1 MFISEEGRRALT
13 IACALALFLG
23 VSTPSKAQSVRSLPT
38 DNPKITKADKAVG
51 EAVSKFFSNSCH
63 VGLSIAMVKGGQT
76 TFYND
81 GSTFRDTQ
89 ELANPDSIYEIASVT
104 KTFTGA
110 LAADAV
116 VEHRM
121 KLDANFEEYLPQAY
135 PNLALQG
142 QPITLRTLATHRSG
156 LPRDLPDTDDLYA
169 HRNFDTFPDQLIA
182 RETGYDEARYLH
194 ELHSV
199 HLSSLPG
206 SDEVYSNL
214 GIKVIGFGLE
224 KVYAMPYEMLIAQK
238 ILRPLGMAS
247 TGFVV
252 GSAEQ
257 SRLVRGYSRS
267 GKQMPY
273 HLRNAGAAYG
283 LYSTPRDMAKYLRW
297 QLDEPNP
304 VIRLAHQPL
313 DGHVEDGEGLI
324 WNLGSDGGTRIL
336 WHGGGTFGMSSQIV
350 LYPAAQEGFVLL
362 ANDTCQG
369 TEGALKDIA
378 MEVHRSLD
386 AATQ

>member
-1 MFISEEGRRALT
+1 MLIAEGRERALT

-23 VSTPSKAQSVRSLPT
+23 GSAASKAQAIRALPT
-38 DNPKITKADKAVG
+38 DNPKATKADKAVG

-76 TFYND
+76 TFYNA
-81 GSTFRDTQ
+81 GSTFRDKQ
-89 ELANPDSIYEIASVT
+89 ELANPDNIYEIASVT

-116 VEHRM
+116 VDHRM
-121 KLDANFEEYLPQAY
+121 KLDANFGEYLPQAY
-135 PNLALQG
+135 PNLAWQG
-142 QPITLRTLATHRSG
+142 HPITLRTLATHRSG

-169 HRNFDTFPDQLIA
+169 NRNFNTFPDQLIA
-182 RETGYDEARYLH
+182 RETGYDEARYLR

-199 HLSSLPG
+199 HLNSLPG
-206 SDEVYSNL
+206 SNEVYSNL

-224 KVYAMPYEMLIAQK
+224 QVYSLPYETLIEQK
-238 ILRPLGMAS
+238 ILRPLGMTS
-247 TGFVV
+247 TGFVI
-252 GSAEQ
+252 GTAEQ
-257 SRLVRGYSRS
+257 SRLVRGYDRN
-267 GKQMPY
+267 GKLMPY
-273 HLRNAGAAYG
+273 HLPNAGAAYG

-297 QLDEPNP
+297 QLDEANP
-304 VIRLAHQPL
+304 MIKLAHQPL
-313 DGHVEDGEGLI
+313 LGKVEDGEGLI
-324 WNLGSDGGTRIL
+324 WNLAIDRGTRIL

-350 LYPAAQEGFVLL
+350 LYPDAQAGFVLL

-378 MEVHRSLD
+378 TEVHQALD
-386 AATQ
+386 SATK

>member
-1 MFISEEGRRALT
+1 MFISEGGRALT
-13 IACALALFLG
+13 IACTLALFSG
-23 VSTPSKAQSVRSLPT
+23 GSTPSKTQTVRSLPT
-38 DNPKITKADKAVG
+38 DNPKVTKTDKAVD

-63 VGLSIAMVKGGQT
+63 VGLSIAIVKNGQT
-76 TFYND
+76 TFYD
-81 GSTFRDTQ
+81 GGSTFRDKQ
-89 ELANPDSIYEIASVT
+89 ELANPDRMYEIASVT

-121 KLDANFEEYLPQAY
+121 KLDANFGDYLPQAY
-135 PNLALQG
+135 PNLTWQG
-142 QPITLRTLATHRSG
+142 QPVTLRTLATHRSG
-156 LPRDLPDTDDLYA
+156 LPRDLPNTDDLYA

-182 RETGYDEARYLH
+182 RETGYDGARYLR

-199 HLSSLPG
+199 HLNSQPG
-206 SDEVYSNL
+206 SNEVYSNL

-224 KVYAMPYEMLIAQK
+224 QVYGMPYERLIEQK
-238 ILRPLGMAS
+238 IVRPLAMTS

-252 GSAEQ
+252 GTAEQ
-257 SRLVRGYSRS
+257 PRLVRGYSRS
-267 GKQMPY
+267 GKLMPY

-297 QLDEPNP
+297 QLDEANP
-304 VIRLAHQPL
+304 VIRLAHQSL
-313 DGHVEDGEGLI
+313 LGNVEDGEGLI
-324 WNLGSDGGTRIL
+324 WNLAVDGQTRIL

-378 MEVHRSLD
+378 MEVHRDLD
-386 AATQ
+386 AATK

>member
-1 MFISEEGRRALT
+1 MFIAEGRGWGPA
-13 IACALALFLG
+13 IACALALFVG
-23 VSTPSKAQSVRSLPT
+23 GSTPCKAQVARSLST

-63 VGLSIAMVKGGQT
+63 VGLSIAIVKGGQT

-81 GSTFRDTQ
+81 GSTFRGKQ
-89 ELANPDSIYEIASVT
+89 KLANADSMYEIASVT

-121 KLDANFEEYLPQAY
+121 KLDANFGEYLPQAY
-135 PNLALQG
+135 PNLARQG
-142 QPITLRTLATHRSG
+142 QPVTLRTLATHRSG
-156 LPRDLPDTDDLYA
+156 LPRDLPNTDDLYE

-182 RETGYDEARYLH
+182 RETGYDRARYLR

-199 HLSSLPG
+199 HLNSLPG
-206 SDEVYSNL
+206 SSEAYSNL

-224 KVYAMPYEMLIAQK
+224 QVYGVPYERLTVQK
-238 ILRPLGMAS
+238 ILRPLGMTS
-247 TGFVV
+247 TGFVI

-257 SRLVRGYSRS
+257 SHLVRGYDRS
-267 GKQMPY
+267 GKLMPY

-297 QLDEPNP
+297 QLDEANP

-313 DGHVEDGEGLI
+313 RGNVEDGEGLI
-324 WNLGSDGGTRIL
+324 WSLAVDGETRIL

-362 ANDTCQG
+362 ANDTCEG

-378 MEVHRSLD
+378 MEVHRDLD
-386 AATQ
+386 AATK

>member
-1 MFISEEGRRALT
+1 MFIAEGRGRTLT

-224 KVYAMPYEMLIAQK
+224 QVYGMTYERLIEQK
-238 ILRPLGMAS
+238 ILHPLGMTS
-247 TGFVV
+247 TGFVIDT
-252 GSAEQ
+252 AEQ
-257 SRLVRGYSRS
+257 PRLVRGYSRS
-267 GKQMPY
+267 GKLMPY

-297 QLDEPNP
+297 QLDEANP
-304 VIRLAHQPL
+304 VIRLAHEPVY
-313 DGHVEDGEGLI
+313 GRVEDGEGLI

-362 ANDTCQG
+362 ANNTCQG
-369 TEGALKDIA
+369 TEGALKNIA

>member
-1 MFISEEGRRALT
+1 MFIAEGRERTLI
-13 IACALALFLG
+13 IACALTLFLG
-23 VSTPSKAQSVRSLPT
+23 VSIPGKAQAVRSLPT
-38 DNPKITKADKAVG
+38 DNPRITKADKAVG

-63 VGLSIAMVKGGQT
+63 VGLSIAMVKGGQAA
-76 TFYND
+76 FYNN
-81 GSTFRDTQ
+81 GSIFRDKQ
-89 ELANPDSIYEIASVT
+89 ELANPDSLYEIASVT

-116 VEHRM
+116 VEHCM
-121 KLDANFEEYLPQAY
+121 KLDTNFGEYLPQAY
-135 PNLALQG
+135 PNLAWQG

-169 HRNFDTFPDQLIA
+169 HRNFDTLPDQLIA
-182 RETGYDEARYLH
+182 REAGYDRARYLR

-199 HLSSLPG
+199 RLHSLPG
-206 SDEVYSNL
+206 SNEVYSNL
-214 GIKVIGFGLE
+214 GTKVIGFGLE
-224 KVYAMPYEMLIAQK
+224 QVYGMPYEMLIEQK
-238 ILRPLGMAS
+238 ILRPLGMTS

-252 GSAEQ
+252 DTAGQ

-267 GKQMPY
+267 DKLMPY

-297 QLDEPNP
+297 QLDEANP
-304 VIRLAHQPL
+304 VIGLAHQPL
-313 DGHVEDGEGLI
+313 LGSVEEGEGLI
-324 WNLGSDGGTRIL
+324 WKLAADRGTRIL

-378 MEVHRSLD
+378 MEVHQALD
-386 AATQ
+386 AAAK

>member
-1 MFISEEGRRALT
+1 MFIAEGGERALT

-23 VSTPSKAQSVRSLPT
+23 VATPSKAQAARSLPT
-38 DNPKITKADKAVG
+38 DNPKATKTDKAVD
-51 EAVSKFFSNSCH
+51 EAVSKFFSSSCH
-63 VGLSIAMVKGGQT
+63 VGLSIAMVKGAQT

-81 GSTFRDTQ
+81 GSTSRDKQ

-104 KTFTGA
+104 KTFTGV

-135 PNLALQG
+135 PNLAWQG

-156 LPRDLPDTDDLYA
+156 LPRDLPNTDDLYA
-169 HRNFDTFPDQLIA
+169 HRNFDTLPDQLIA
-182 RETGYDEARYLH
+182 RETGYDQARYLR

-199 HLSSLPG
+199 HLNSLPG
-206 SDEVYSNL
+206 SSEVYSNL
-214 GIKVIGFGLE
+214 GTKVIGFGLE
-224 KVYAMPYEMLIAQK
+224 QVYGMPYETLIEQK
-238 ILRPLGMAS
+238 ILRPLGMTS
-247 TGFVV
+247 TGFAID
-252 GSAEQ
+252 SAEH

-267 GKQMPY
+267 GKLMPY

-283 LYSTPRDMAKYLRW
+283 LYATPRDMAKYLRW
-297 QLDEPNP
+297 QLDEANP
-304 VIRLAHQPL
+304 VIRLAHRPL
-313 DGHVEDGEGLI
+313 GGNAQDGQGLI
-324 WNLGSDGGTRIL
+324 WNLAVDGGTRIL

-350 LYPAAQEGFVLL
+350 LYPAAQESFVLL

-378 MEVHRSLD
+378 MEVHRALD
-386 AATQ
+386 EATK

>member
-1 MFISEEGRRALT
+1 MFIAEGRVQA

-23 VSTPSKAQSVRSLPT
+23 GSTSSKAQAVRSLPT
-38 DNPKITKADKAVG
+38 DNPEITKADKAVD
-51 EAVSKFFSNSCH
+51 EAVSKLFSNSCH

-76 TFYND
+76 TFYNE
-81 GSTFRDTQ
+81 GSTFRDRQ

-104 KTFTGA
+104 KTFTGT

-116 VEHRM
+116 VDHRM
-121 KLDANFEEYLPQAY
+121 KLDANFGEYLPQAY
-135 PNLALQG
+135 PNLAWQG
-142 QPITLRTLATHRSG
+142 QPITLRMLATHRSG
-156 LPRDLPDTDDLYA
+156 LPRDLPNTDDLYA
-169 HRNFDTFPDQLIA
+169 DRNFNTFPDQLIA
-182 RETGYDEARYLH
+182 RETGYDEARYLR

-199 HLSSLPG
+199 HLNSLPG
-206 SDEVYSNL
+206 SNEAYSNL

-224 KVYAMPYEMLIAQK
+224 KAYGMPYETLIEQK
-238 ILRPLGMAS
+238 ILRPLGMTS
-247 TGFVV
+247 TGFVI
-252 GSAEQ
+252 GTAEQ
-257 SRLVRGYSRS
+257 SHLVRGYDRS
-267 GKQMPY
+267 GKLMSY

-297 QLDEPNP
+297 QLDEATP

-313 DGHVEDGEGLI
+313 HGNVEDGEGLI
-324 WNLGSDGGTRIL
+324 WNLAVDGGTRIL

-350 LYPAAQEGFVLL
+350 LYPTAQEGFVLL

-378 MEVHRSLD
+378 MEVHRALD
-386 AATQ
+386 TVAQ